1 MLKKAMTAAAV
12 LTVAGTL
19 GVPAAHA
26 AAASTIGPVTVAWT
40 DSAHSK
46 VRISWAETAPVA
58 NTISIAFDSL
68 VEPVGSTAA
77 DGANELVV
85 SPEALYPDYDMT
97 VAKIVVEG
105 AAGEKATSV
114 GFDRYYPYG
123 RTTGLSFTTSN
134 AVQYSMAAPL
144 DDTTPGDPLDVSV
157 PAKWLPVLTL
167 KQQPGTFDQCGE
179 VTLPLSSTPTNSVA
193 SRNQPYAL
201 SVTAVNEWSAGRR
214 GSYGGNVQTT
224 AITMATALSGTV
236 TTKAIFQTG
245 MPPACYETS
254 FPGAN
259 EPVILHARKN
269 ATSPW
274 YVVGSMR
281 TGNDGKFTFKVTPAG
296 RQFRA
301 VVVNSTFTGDG
312 PTAKYGFT
320 TAARS

>member
-12 LTVAGTL
+12 IAAAGAL

-26 AAASTIGPVTVAWT
+26 ATSTIGPVSVAWT
-40 DSAHSK
+40 DATHSK
-46 VRISWAETAPVA
+46 VRISWTETTPVA
-58 NTISIAFDSL
+58 NTISITFNSL
-68 VEPVGSTAA
+68 VEPVGSTTA
-77 DGANELVV
+77 DGANEVVV
-85 SPEALYPDYDMT
+85 SPSALYPSSDMT
-97 VAKIVVEG
+97 EAKIVVEG
-105 AAGEKATSV
+105 AAGEQASSV
-114 GFDRYYPYG
+114 GFDRYFPFG
-123 RTTGLSFTTSN
+123 RITGLSFTAAN
-134 AVQYSMAAPL
+134 AVQYSMAPAVT
-144 DDTTPGDPLDVSV
+144 DTTPNDPLDVST

-167 KQQPGTFDQCGE
+167 KQQPGTIDQCGE
-179 VTLPLSSTPTNSVA
+179 ITLPVSSSPTSTVA
-193 SRNQPYAL
+193 NQNKPYAL

-214 GSYGGNVQTT
+214 EWYGGNVQTT
-224 AITMATALSGTV
+224 AIAMSTALSGTV

-245 MPPACYETS
+245 MPPTCYETS